1 MYGVSPQPEQ
11 APENSKSGSRSCESF
26 TRLRLSASRSVSG
39 IFRKKSQFSFSAS
52 RSTGCGA
59 ILMALCFTSV
69 LLLAG
74 QTSTQSWQP
83 VQSSGAT
90 CSVYFISL
98 KSFQRAAV
106 DLNVDGAPAR
116 SRQSYTLARITACG
130 QTST

>member
-1 MYGVSPQPEQ
+1 PWQ
-11 APENSKSGSRSCESF
+11 APENAMSGSGSCESY
-26 TRLRLSASRSVSG
+26 TSVRLNASRSVSG
-39 IFRKKSQFSFSAS
+39 IFRKKSQFLFSAS
-52 RSTGCGA
+52 RRAGCGA

-83 VQSSGAT
+83 VQSTGAI

-106 DLNVDGAPAR
+106 DLNVTGAP
-116 SRQSYTLARITACG
+116 SRLRESYTLARI
-130 QTST
+130 